1 MQLKNRHIF
10 HPGILLDGAT
20 SRLPNPS
27 LALKRRGAEKQNQ
40 TCFDPDGLMVITVGL
55 KHMRGGVADAPPYT
69 ESALATDGL
78 ALGPENCWNEAV
90 SALAQG
96 SPIARK
102 QTREMVFRS
111 QTGSNSTGSFQET

>member
-1 MQLKNRHIF
+1 MVQL
-10 HPGILLDGAT
+10 AT
-20 SRLPNPS
+20 SQTPASISNAE
-27 LALKRRGAEKQNQ
+27 ALEKQNL

-111 QTGSNSTGSFQET
+111 KGFEIRRARFRKHEMKRHRPTDLPR